1 MNNIEIMQ
9 YLQIQV
15 VNRLKTTIFLLLFFT
30 LYQSFSQSIN
40 EIKKNDTVYIYFKN
54 NAKYETKEV
63 YPTNDIKRFDNRI
76 DYTFSTD
83 NYNKIFFLY
92 VDYLNSN
99 NYEKGI
105 KTDVKILKKSFLR
118 RNKDIILDID
128 FFLKNGFKETY
139 MNALHG
145 KIIYLIDSYE
155 IKNRKLKVK
164 QVKVVSNY
172 LEL

>member
-1 MNNIEIMQ
+1 MNNIEITR
-9 YLQIQV
+9 YFQIQI
-15 VNRLKTTIFLLLFFT
+15 VNRLRIVISSILFFT
-30 LYQSFSQSIN
+30 LHQSFSQSIN

-54 NAKYETKEV
+54 NTKYENKEV
-63 YPTNDIKRFDNRI
+63 YPINKIKKFDNRI
-76 DYTFSTD
+76 DYIFSTD

-99 NYEKGI
+99 DYEKGI

-139 MNALHG
+139 VNALYG
-145 KIIYLIDSYE
+145 KIVYLIDSSE
-155 IKNRKLKVK
+155 IKNRKIKAK
-164 QVKVVSNY
+164 QVKVISNY